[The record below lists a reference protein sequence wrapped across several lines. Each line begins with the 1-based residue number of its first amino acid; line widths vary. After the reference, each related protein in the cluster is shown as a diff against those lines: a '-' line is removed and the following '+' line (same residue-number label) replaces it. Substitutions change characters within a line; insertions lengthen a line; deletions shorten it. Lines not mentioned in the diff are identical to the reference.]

1 MARDEKKPG
10 GPSTEDLERLYMQP
24 PEKFTAERDALA
36 KRLRDEGDREAAQE
50 TKKLR
55 RPSLAAWLVNQLS
68 LRQGKDVEKL
78 LDAGERLRAAENAM
92 LSGAGEAD
100 ELRAAAAAERDAVE
114 ELVATAREIADGDGR
129 KLNQATLDRVAETL
143 QAAGADE
150 DVAALVR
157 DGRLA
162 KETRRA
168 SIGTGALP
176 SGSSPR
182 RSREGGPGKADR
194 EDQDRR
200 AAKAALDGA
209 RRDLERAEGVVE
221 RAQGDVEVHTARL
234 REAKE
239 ALARAKR
246 EARRAA
252 TETRRAEARAKKR

>member
-1 MARDEKKPG
+1 MARPRRKATEPG
-10 GPSTEDLERLYMQP
+10 AEDLERLYLQP
-24 PEKFTAERDALA
+24 PEKFTQARDALA
-36 KRLRDEGDREAAQE
+36 KRLREDGDREAAQE
-50 TKKLR
+50 VKRLR
-55 RPSLAAWLVNQLS
+55 KPSLAAWLVNQLS
-68 LRQGKDVEKL
+68 LRRGKDVEKL
-78 LDAGERLRAAENAM
+78 LEAGERLRAAEDAL
-92 LSGAGEAD
+92 LSGSGEAD

-114 ELVATAREIADGDGR
+114 ELVAAAREIADDDDR

-176 SGSSPR
+176 SGASSR
-182 RSREGGPGKADR
+182 RSRGGGPGKADH
-194 EDQDRR
+194 DQDRR

-234 REAKE
+234 RKAKE